1 MKITLKTSRPLA
13 KYLPSGATG
22 NTAKLQLHDGATALD
37 VVARL
42 GMPAETNYL
51 ITLNGAIVPM
61 SQRASTALSDD
72 DKLSILPPLKGG

>member
-13 KYLPSGATG
+13 KYLPPGASG
-22 NTAKLQLHDGATALD
+22 NIAKLQLQEGSTALD

-61 SQRASTALSDD
+61 SQRESATLSEADE
-72 DKLSILPPLKGG
+72 LSILPPLKGG

>member
-22 NTAKLQLHDGATALD
+22 NRAELKLDDGATALD

-42 GMPAETNYL
+42 GMPPETNYL

-61 SQRASTALSDD
+61 SQRETTTLSDD
-72 DKLSILPPLKGG
+72 DELSILPPLKGG